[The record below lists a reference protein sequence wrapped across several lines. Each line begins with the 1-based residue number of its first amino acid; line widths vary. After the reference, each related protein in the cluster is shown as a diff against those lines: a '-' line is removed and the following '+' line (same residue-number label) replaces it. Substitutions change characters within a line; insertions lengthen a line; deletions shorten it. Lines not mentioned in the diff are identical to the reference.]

1 MKVRVEIWRLHW
13 RAGGGL
19 TSYAWKFASALFK
32 CHEMENVAM
41 EEGEDA
47 VGGGWM
53 GRKPITAS

>member
-1 MKVRVEIWRLHW
+1 MCVFDLNFELDNE
-13 RAGGGL
+13 G
-19 TSYAWKFASALFK
+19 YAWKFASALFK